1 LSKGFEDCYT
11 AWYDRLDR
19 ENAERSGIASGKEEE
34 YSFRMFVV
42 RAGSPER
49 KNQDDGS
56 KSNTHDDTL

>member
-11 AWYDRLDR
+11 AYYDRLDR
-19 ENAERSGIASGKEEE
+19 ENAKRSGIASGKEEE
-34 YSFRMFVV
+34 SFKMFVV